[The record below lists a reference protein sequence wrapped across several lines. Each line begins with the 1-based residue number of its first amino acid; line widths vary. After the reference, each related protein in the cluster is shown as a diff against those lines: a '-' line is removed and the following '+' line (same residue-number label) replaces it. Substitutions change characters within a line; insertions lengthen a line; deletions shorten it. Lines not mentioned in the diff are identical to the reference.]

1 MNSVYNILAG
11 ILNIGNVDF
20 IEKEDQHLPIV
31 TIENRKLTD
40 VGKLFSTVTVV
51 GYNVIVLFH
60 CLLSPKPKRKAKL
73 R

>member
-31 TIENRKLTD
+31 TIENPKLTD
-40 VGKLFSTVTVV
+40 VGKLFSTATVAWV
-51 GYNVIVLFH
+51 RRHGAVPALANYQT
-60 CLLSPKPKRKAKL
+60 
-73 R
+73 